1 MDKGDLNYQ
10 KIGELFVMQ
19 YYTQMHKDPAQMH
32 RFYLEKSVFAR
43 GGHEMGTE
51 EPVIG
56 QKVIIILLIFSLD
69 LI

>member
-1 MDKGDLNYQ
+1 
-10 KIGELFVMQ
+10 MQ